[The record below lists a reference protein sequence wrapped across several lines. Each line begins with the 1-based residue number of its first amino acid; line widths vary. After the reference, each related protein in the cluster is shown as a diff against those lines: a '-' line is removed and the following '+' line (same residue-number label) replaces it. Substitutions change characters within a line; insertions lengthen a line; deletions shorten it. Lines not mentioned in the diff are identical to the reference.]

1 MNLKVTELIK
11 KMKKTDKMLFMLAAG
26 VVLVLLAWPSGGGT
40 AETPVP
46 ESVSDS
52 SGSSSYEE
60 EIERRLKDILSK
72 VEGAGTVEVM
82 VTLKASEEK
91 VVQSNNSSTE
101 KTVDETDSNGGT
113 RKQNESSYTSDTLT
127 VGGSSGSGTPYVVKE
142 LMPEVEGILVL
153 ADGADKAV
161 IKSEIIGAIQALFP
175 LEAHKIRVLKRGS

>member
-1 MNLKVTELIK
+1 MNLKVTELIR
-11 KMKKTDKMLFMLAAG
+11 KMKKTDKMLLMLAAG

-46 ESVSDS
+46 ESMPDF
-52 SGSSSYEE
+52 SGRSYEE
-60 EIERRLKDILSK
+60 ELERRLKDILSK

-142 LMPEVEGILVL
+142 LMPEVEGILIL